1 MPQDFQHQIFSFLM
15 ESQYFPK
22 NQLLQQQ
29 THQVEQL
36 VRFARREVPFYAR
49 RLNCL
54 FDAEDQF
61 HFGNWHEVPILTRD
75 DLLKHRSEMLAS
87 KLPDGH
93 GLTAEHLGS
102 GTTGQ
107 VLTTSHNALIG
118 EVSQAAYYR
127 AMSWHGIDYA
137 KTQFSW
143 FSADPAVDRWP
154 EGTSTLGWGP
164 HWDARSNMGLHL
176 KLSRLD
182 SVEQAVEFMNRHR
195 PNYITGRPNTM
206 LELAVETE
214 KRGAKIKLDAVFS
227 FGAELTDVTREACG
241 RVFGA
246 KVMNR
251 YASKEV
257 YDIAH
262 QCPETTNLH
271 ICCEA
276 MIFEVLDEQNRP
288 CPVGVPGRAIVTP
301 FYNTV
306 QPIIRYDLGDIV
318 TLGEACSC
326 GRTLPVITA
335 LNGRT
340 VHLFRRADGSRF
352 SLRLPD
358 ILHKTIGARE
368 WQVAQTGLE
377 QIEIRF
383 IKIAEAEQPALDYII
398 QTIRSQ
404 MTQRTTVS
412 FTLVAKLP
420 QTPSGKVLERVCEVR
435 AEDTIS

>member
-15 ESQYFPK
+15 ESQYFPQ
-22 NQLLQQQ
+22 NQILQQQ
-29 THQVEQL
+29 AHQVEQL
-36 VRFARREVPFYAR
+36 ARFARREVPFYTK

-54 FDAEDQF
+54 FDDNDRF
-61 HFGNWHEVPILTRD
+61 DFGNWYQVPILTRD

-93 GLTAEHLGS
+93 GQTADHLGS

-107 VLTTSHNALIG
+107 ALTTSHNALISQ
-118 EVSQAAYYR
+118 VSQATLYR
-127 AMSWHGIDYA
+127 AMSWHGIDYG
-137 KTQFSW
+137 KTLFSW
-143 FSADPAVDRWP
+143 FSADQALDRWP
-154 EGTSTLGWGP
+154 EGTTTPAWGP
-164 HWDARSNMGLHL
+164 HWDARSQEGLHL

-182 SVEQAVEFMNRHR
+182 NVEQAVEFMLRHR

-206 LELAVETE
+206 LELALETE
-214 KRGAKIKLDAVFS
+214 RCGEKIKVDTVLG
-227 FGAELTDVTREACG
+227 FGAELTDATREACG
-241 RVFGA
+241 RIFGA
-246 KVMNR
+246 RVMNR

-262 QCPETTNLH
+262 ECPDTTNLH
-271 ICCEA
+271 VCSEA
-276 MIFEVLDEQNRP
+276 MIFEVLDEHNSP
-288 CPVGVPGRAIVTP
+288 CPPGVPGRAIVTP

-352 SLRLPD
+352 SLRLPGE
-358 ILHKTIGARE
+358 LLQAIGARE
-368 WQVAQTGLE
+368 WQVAQTGME
-377 QIEIRF
+377 QIEIRL
-383 IKIAEAEQPALDYII
+383 IKIAEAEQPAFDYII

-404 MTQRTTVS
+404 MTQHTAVS
-412 FTLVAKLP
+412 FKPVAKLP

-435 AEDTIS
+435 AEDTVS